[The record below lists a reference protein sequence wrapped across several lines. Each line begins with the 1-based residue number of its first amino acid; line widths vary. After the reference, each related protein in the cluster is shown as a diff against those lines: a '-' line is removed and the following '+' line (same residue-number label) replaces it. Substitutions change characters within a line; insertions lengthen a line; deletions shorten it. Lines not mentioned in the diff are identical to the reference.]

1 VLSAEGEE
9 DEMNGGPK
17 ELTMEELR
25 ARVKAAGVPIPEER
39 MEMVRVLLS
48 NALAPV
54 RGMDP
59 RALKTL
65 EPAVTFDAGTPGAGG
80 DHGRR

>member
-1 VLSAEGEE
+1 MSNVAS
-9 DEMNGGPK
+9 

-25 ARVKAAGVPIPEER
+25 ARIKAAGVRIPEER

-48 NALAPV
+48 NALGPV
-54 RGMDP
+54 RAMDA

-65 EPAVTFDAGTPGAGG
+65 EPAVTFDAGAPLEGG
-80 DHGRR
+80 SHGR

>member
-1 VLSAEGEE
+1 MSNVAS
-9 DEMNGGPK
+9 

-25 ARVKAAGVPIPEER
+25 ARIKAAGVNIPEER

-54 RGMDP
+54 RAMDP
-59 RALKTL
+59 GALKTL
-65 EPAVTFDAGTPGAGG
+65 EPAVTFDPGPK
-80 DHGRR
+80 R